1 MRSHVLA
8 LALAIT
14 GCATGQQS
22 KGERLLNDVRAFH
35 EGLRWR
41 RFDEAADHIPP
52 PTREQFL
59 DGREALD
66 DDLRIDDYEIERTKM
81 PEDKVAKV
89 QIRYTWHL
97 ESRGTVYTTVVEQ
110 RWEQVGKG
118 WILFAEERKRG
129 EPMPEP
135 PPPSATRPDATTMQ

>member
-1 MRSHVLA
+1 VRYLLVLIF
-8 LALAIT
+8 LA
-14 GCATGQQS
+14 GCAGAAGQS
-22 KGERLLNDVRAFH
+22 AGERLLNDVRSFH

-41 RFDEAADHIPP
+41 RFDDAADHIPP
-52 PTREQFL
+52 ASREVFL

-81 PEDKVAKV
+81 VKDGVAEV

-97 ESRGTVYTTVVEQ
+97 DSKGSVHETVVEQ
-110 RWEQVGKG
+110 RWERVGKG
-118 WILFAEERKRG
+118 WILYAEERKRG

-135 PPPSATRPDATTMQ
+135 PPPPAPAEEMR